1 MKIELV
7 QAQKKY
13 GSFELNCSMTVEPG
27 SITGLIGRNG
37 AGKSTAFKMILG
49 LVKPDEGIVK
59 LGGETSWKLS
69 SSTKEQIG
77 VVLAE
82 SGFSGYLKLKDVAK
96 IMKASYT
103 TFDEKK
109 FLEKC
114 EQQRIPKD
122 KCLKEFSTGTKAKL
136 KILLALSHDAKL
148 LILDEPTA
156 GLDVVAREEILD
168 MLREYMEKEDNSILI
183 SSHIASD
190 LEGLCDD
197 LYFIEDGNIILHEE
211 TGVLLDEYGILK
223 VTKEQYEK
231 MDKEYL
237 LSEREESYGY
247 ECLTAQK
254 AFYQEN
260 YPDITIEKAGIDETI
275 MLMISDKKGN
285 KVY

>member
-114 EQQRIPKD
+114 
-122 KCLKEFSTGTKAKL
+122 
-136 KILLALSHDAKL
+136 
-148 LILDEPTA
+148 
-156 GLDVVAREEILD
+156 
-168 MLREYMEKEDNSILI
+168 
-183 SSHIASD
+183 
-190 LEGLCDD
+190 
-197 LYFIEDGNIILHEE
+197 
-211 TGVLLDEYGILK
+211 
-223 VTKEQYEK
+223 
-231 MDKEYL
+231 
-237 LSEREESYGY
+237 
-247 ECLTAQK
+247 
-254 AFYQEN
+254 
-260 YPDITIEKAGIDETI
+260 
-275 MLMISDKKGN
+275 
-285 KVY
+285 

>member
-285 KVY
+285 KA